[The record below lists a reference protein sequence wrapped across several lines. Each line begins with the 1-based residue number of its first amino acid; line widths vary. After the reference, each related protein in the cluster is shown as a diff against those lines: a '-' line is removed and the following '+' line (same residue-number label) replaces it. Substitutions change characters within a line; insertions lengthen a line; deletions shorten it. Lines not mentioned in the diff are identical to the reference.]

1 MMVAP
6 DNRAVA
12 PSTAAAADTS
22 AARLLSVS
30 DLGVAFGGGRH
41 QQAHT
46 VINGIDLDIRRGEIL
61 GLVGESGSGK
71 SLTALAVLGMLP
83 PQASLTSGRIVF
95 DGIDLTKASRE
106 QLRDIRGRDIS
117 MVFQDPMSSFHPTMR
132 IGEQLTEAILAHT
145 PMPGGEVTARMRE
158 VLQLV
163 SLPSTPEFLS
173 RYSHAMSGGML
184 QRAMIAMAIINR
196 PRLILADEPTTALD
210 VTIQAQIVA
219 LLLKIREE
227 LGTTILLI
235 THNLGLVAEV
245 CDRVVVMR
253 AGRVIESGSVR
264 EILLEPKA
272 EYTRA
277 LLDAVPSFEDS
288 FSSDKLQSMAR
299 DANHAGEPPLVEGRN
314 LVKHFKTRARG
325 LFDRRRDTVKA
336 VSGIDFEIRA
346 GRTLGIVGESGCGKT
361 TLGRIVA
368 GLHESDAGDLVFE
381 GRGVDSLPADERRRI
396 RAQMQI
402 VFQNPYSSLDPK
414 MTVAELVAE
423 PLQVNGIGGVQGKVI
438 EVVRAVGLTAEYLS
452 RYPSELSGGQRQRI
466 AIARALILEP
476 KLIVCDEV
484 LSALDVIVQ
493 HQVVTLLRTLQEKL
507 KLSYLFIS
515 HDLGVVAQMCHR
527 VAVMYM
533 GGVVESGP
541 TQALYSRPLHP
552 YTNALVSSVPSLRDP
567 SLSRRRVVLSGD
579 VPNAA
584 HPPPGCPFHTRCPI
598 GPVNFPERRIC
609 IDQKPA
615 LRHSDGDRRVAC
627 HFSEFAMSVPA
638 VAIIA
643 VSSIGNSVAA
653 PAPGTA
659 ASSPRSNAHEQQ

>member
-1 MMVAP
+1 MMTLSP
-6 DNRAVA
+6 DRPAVA
-12 PSTAAAADTS
+12 PPLASRADS
-22 AARLLSVS
+22 SLLSVS
-30 DLGVAFGGGRH
+30 NLTVAFGAERNAG
-41 QQAHT
+41 QQRT
-46 VINGIDLDIRRGEIL
+46 VIHGIDLDIRRGEIL

-83 PQASLTSGRIVF
+83 PQARLTSGRIVF
-95 DGIDLTKASRE
+95 DGMDLTTTSRE
-106 QLRDIRGRDIS
+106 RMRDTRGRDIS

-132 IGEQLTEAILAHT
+132 IGEQLTEAILAHAT
-145 PMPGGEVTARMRE
+145 IAKDAATARIRE
-158 VLQLV
+158 VLQMV
-163 SLPSTPEFLS
+163 SLPQTPEFLS
-173 RYSHAMSGGML
+173 RYPHAMSGGML

-227 LGTTILLI
+227 LGTSILLI
-235 THNLGLVAEV
+235 THNLGLVAEA
-245 CDRVVVMR
+245 CDRVIVMR
-253 AGRVIESGSVR
+253 AGKVVESGGVR
-264 EILLEPKA
+264 ETLMEPKA

-288 FSSDKLQSMAR
+288 LSADKAGLMAE
-299 DANHAGEPPLVEGRN
+299 DASHANERPLVEGHG
-314 LVKHFKTRARG
+314 LSKHFKMRSRG
-325 LFDRRRDTVKA
+325 LFTRRHDTVKA
-336 VSGIDFEIRA
+336 VSGIDFEIRT

-368 GLHESDAGDLVFE
+368 GLHDADTGDLVFE
-381 GRGVDSLPADERRRI
+381 GTNVDKLPVDQRRRV

-402 VFQNPYSSLDPK
+402 VFQNPYGSLDPK
-414 MTVAELVAE
+414 MTVAELIAE
-423 PLQVNGIGGVQGKVI
+423 PLHVNGVGGAPEKVV
-438 EVVRAVGLTAEYLS
+438 EVVKAVGLTAEHLS
-452 RYPSELSGGQRQRI
+452 RYPSELSGGQRQRV

-493 HQVVTLLRTLQEKL
+493 HQVVTLLRTLQVKL

-527 VAVMYM
+527 VAVMYL
-533 GGVVESGP
+533 GSVVEVGP
-541 TQALYSRPLHP
+541 TQSLYSRPLHP
-552 YTNALVSSVPSLRDP
+552 YTAALVSSVPSLRDP
-567 SLSRRRVVLSGD
+567 SLSRRRVVLSGE

-615 LRHSDGDRRVAC
+615 LRQCDDGRRVAC
-627 HFSEFAMSVPA
+627 HFAELAASVPA
-638 VAIIA
+638 VATVPFVSA
-643 VSSIGNSVAA
+643 VGRVESSSV
-653 PAPGTA
+653 
-659 ASSPRSNAHEQQ
+659 SNAS

>member
-1 MMVAP
+1 MMIVAP
-6 DNRAVA
+6 DDSPVA
-12 PSTAAAADTS
+12 PSTVAPAVASTAP
-22 AARLLSVS
+22 LLSVRE
-30 DLGVAFGGGRH
+30 LGVAFGGGRH
-41 QQAHT
+41 QQTRT

-83 PQASLTSGRIVF
+83 PQARLTSGRIVF
-95 DGIDLTKASRE
+95 DGQELTTASRE
-106 QLRDIRGRDIS
+106 QMRDTRGRDIS

-132 IGEQLTEAILAHT
+132 IGEQLKEAILAHE
-145 PMPGGEVTARMRE
+145 PMPPDQVGARIRE
-158 VLQLV
+158 VLQMV
-163 SLPSTPEFLS
+163 SLPSTSEFLS

-227 LGTTILLI
+227 LGTSILLI

-253 AGRVIESGSVR
+253 AGGVVESGSVR

-288 FSSDKLQSMAR
+288 LSADKTQSMAF
-299 DANHAGEPPLVEGRN
+299 DWSHAGERPLVEGRN
-314 LVKHFKTRARG
+314 LVKHFKTRTRG
-325 LFDRRRDTVKA
+325 LFDRHRDTVKA
-336 VSGIDFEIRA
+336 VSGIDFDIRA

-368 GLHESDAGDLVFE
+368 GLYDADAGDLVFE
-381 GRGVDSLPADERRRI
+381 GRSVDSLPADERRRI

-423 PLQVNGIGGVQGKVI
+423 PLHVNGVGGAPGKVI
-438 EVVRAVGLTAEYLS
+438 EVVKAVGLTAEHLS

-466 AIARALILEP
+466 AIARALILKP

-493 HQVVTLLRTLQEKL
+493 HQVVQLLLTLQEKL
-507 KLSYLFIS
+507 QLSYLFIS

-533 GGVVESGP
+533 GEVVESGP

-567 SLSRRRVVLSGD
+567 SLARRRVVLSGD

-598 GPVNFPERRIC
+598 GPVKFPERQIC

-615 LRHSDGDRRVAC
+615 LRHADDGRRVAC
-627 HFSEFAMSVPA
+627 HFSELATFVPA
-638 VAIIA
+638 VATVA
-643 VSSIGNSVAA
+643 VSSIGNPVAA
-653 PAPGTA
+653 PAPASA
-659 ASSPRSNAHEQQ
+659 ATSPGSNTT